1 MPNKALAALA
11 PLSLALLAGPALAA
25 PQVVATIKP
34 LHALVAGVM
43 EGVATPQLLIEGAAS
58 PHGFSMRP
66 SDAAKLE
73 SADMVFWIGEGLE
86 TFLEGP
92 LDTLAGDATKV
103 EMMAVEGMTLLPLRE
118 GGLFEAHTHEHD
130 GEQGDQHHDHDHE
143 HGAVDAHIWLDP
155 DNARL
160 MVAAIA
166 EALIAADPDNAEA
179 YDANGMALSARLDT
193 LSAGIDAQLEPVRG
207 KPFFVFHDAYHAFE
221 HRFDIEATGSFT
233 VNPEIAPGAG
243 RLTEIRAVVAETG
256 AACLF
261 AEPQFSPQM
270 IATVAEGT
278 GAKIGTLDPLG
289 AEIADGPELYFTLIE
304 TMATSLLDCLA
315 D

>member
-1 MPNKALAALA
+1 MPNKALGVLFPAT
-11 PLSLALLAGPALAA
+11 LALLAGPALAA

-34 LHALVAGVM
+34 LHSLVAGVM
-43 EGVATPQLLIEGAAS
+43 EGVGAPQLLVEGAAS

-73 SADMVFWIGEGLE
+73 GADLVFWIGEGLE
-86 TFLEGP
+86 TFLDGP
-92 LDTLAGDATKV
+92 LDTLAADATAV
-103 EMMAVEGMTLLPLRE
+103 EMMAVEGIEVLPLRE
-118 GGLFEAHTHEHD
+118 GGLFEAHEHGDEEHD
-130 GEQGDQHHDHDHE
+130 HDHDHE
-143 HGAVDAHIWLDP
+143 DEHGDAHIWLDP
-155 DNARL
+155 GNARL

-166 EALIAADPDNAEA
+166 DALIAADPDNAET
-179 YDANGMALSARLDT
+179 YDANGRALAARLDR
-193 LSAGIDAQLEPVRG
+193 LAADIGARLEPARG

-221 HRFDIEATGSFT
+221 HSFDIEAAGSFT

-261 AEPQFSPQM
+261 AEPQFSPQV
-270 IATVAEGT
+270 IGTVAEGT

-289 AEIADGPELYFTLIE
+289 ADIADGPDLYFTLIE
-304 TMATSLLDCLA
+304 TLAASLLDCLA

>member
-1 MPNKALAALA
+1 
-11 PLSLALLAGPALAA
+11 
-25 PQVVATIKP
+25 
-34 LHALVAGVM
+34 
-43 EGVATPQLLIEGAAS
+43 
-58 PHGFSMRP
+58 
-66 SDAAKLE
+66 
-73 SADMVFWIGEGLE
+73 
-86 TFLEGP
+86 
-92 LDTLAGDATKV
+92 
-103 EMMAVEGMTLLPLRE
+103 
-118 GGLFEAHTHEHD
+118 
-130 GEQGDQHHDHDHE
+130 
-143 HGAVDAHIWLDP
+143 
-155 DNARL
+155 
-160 MVAAIA
+160 
-166 EALIAADPDNAEA
+166 IAADPDTAET
-179 YDANGMALSARLDT
+179 YDANGRALAARLDT
-193 LSAGIDAQLEPVRG
+193 LAADIGARLEPVRG

-289 AEIADGPELYFTLIE
+289 AEVADGPELYFTLIE